1 MRRSLIFLVATSGAV
16 AASGCGGS
24 TTPHPTAAPDT
35 KARPSTASP
44 VSRPPKTMFHTTAS
58 PPTTT
63 PPSPAIRTTPVTSGI
78 GKTFPLTDPDG
89 ATFNATLLKVVDPGT
104 AAPYYPTAPG
114 GDRYVGIELRVTD
127 TSKTITVDQEVSA
140 GVTIVDS
147 ADTKVN
153 FNPTELSNCPSFSV
167 PDTAQP
173 TPGTSQTGCVAYA
186 VPNGQQVV
194 SVVYAPEDLPGTPTA
209 RWHLRILAPKRQPHD
224 HR

>member
-1 MRRSLIFLVATSGAV
+1 MRRSLIFLVAASGAV

-24 TTPHPTAAPDT
+24 TTPHPTAAPVT
-35 KARPSTASP
+35 QATPSTASP
-44 VSRPPKTMFHTTAS
+44 VSRPPTT
-58 PPTTT
+58 
-63 PPSPAIRTTPVTSGI
+63 RTKSVASGI

-147 ADTKVN
+147 ADKTVK
-153 FNPTELSNCPSFSV
+153 FNPSELSNCPSFSL

-186 VPNGQQVV
+186 VPNGEQVV
-194 SVVYAPEDLPGTPTA
+194 SVFYAPQDLPGTPTA
-209 RWHLRILAPKRQPHD
+209 RWHLRTLAPKHQPHD
-224 HR
+224 HRRDKSGPSRD